1 MPNGVQ
7 GVLLDWAI
15 PWWPT
20 AALLLTGLIYWR
32 GWRLIRRTRPR
43 QFPIWRLVCFQAGL
57 LSLFVALASPLDTLD
72 EQLLVLHMMQHLIL
86 MSVAPPLLLLGAPVV
101 PLLRGLP
108 RRFVRRVLGPLFR
121 TRWLHAIQHLLQ
133 KLTFAWLAMNLA
145 YIGWHVPAAYEL
157 ALRSDNWH
165 DLEHACFFFGSILFW
180 WPIISPWPSR
190 FRGSRW
196 LILPYMLTADV
207 VNTAISASL
216 CFAGRLMYPS
226 YGLEPRLFGINA
238 LNDQIAAGALM
249 WVMGSMFFLVP
260 AFFITMHLLSPKE
273 SQPFYYAS
281 GTIIVTNTPTPR

>member
-1 MPNGVQ
+1 MPTGVQ

-20 AALLLTGLIYWR
+20 AALLLTGMVYCR
-32 GWRLIRRTRPR
+32 GWRQIRRTRPR
-43 QFPIWRLVCFQAGL
+43 QFAAWRLACFLAGL

-72 EQLLVLHMMQHLIL
+72 EQLLVLHMMQHLIF

-108 RRFVRRVLGPLFR
+108 RSFVRRVLGPLFR
-121 TRWLHAIQHLLQ
+121 MRWLHAVQRTLG
-133 KLTFAWLAMNLA
+133 KLAIAWLAMNLA

-165 DLEHACFFFGSILFW
+165 QVEHACFFFGSLLFW
-180 WPIISPWPSR
+180 WPIVQPWPSR

-196 LILPYMLTADV
+196 LILPYMLTADL

-216 CFAGRLMYPS
+216 CFAGRVMYPS
-226 YGLEPRLFGINA
+226 YALEPRLFGISA
-238 LNDQIAAGALM
+238 LNDQIASGALM

-260 AFFITMHLLSPKE
+260 AFIITVRLLSPKE
-273 SQPFYYAS
+273 KQTFYYPGRRVIAA
-281 GTIIVTNTPTPR
+281 NAPH